1 MPALVDAINAD
12 PKLALR
18 ASANP
23 ILAAEEVGVRLTERL
38 ARDAELRVRFV
49 PNEVVELER
58 LAGEVRRIAR
68 RPGLDLQ
75 SAADVGATLRRLGV
89 PLPEAGDARAG
100 RAESG
105 AKAPTASRRTKTAV
119 DQAVVASGET
129 SAALLRQLEALA
141 DSHRVVPP
149 LLAYLRLEATRPR
162 LASREAYDRLR
173 GGEGHLPDIELRYRL
188 QRSAGPT

>member
-1 MPALVDAINAD
+1 MPTLIDAINAD

-18 ASANP
+18 AGANP
-23 ILAAEEVGVRLTERL
+23 ILAAEEAGVRLTERL
-38 ARDAELRVRFV
+38 AREVELRVRFA
-49 PNEVVELER
+49 PDEVVQLER

-89 PLPEAGDARAG
+89 PLPEAADDGPG
-100 RAESG
+100 RG
-105 AKAPTASRRTKTAV
+105 RPRAKASTASRRRKTAV
-119 DQAVVASGET
+119 DQAAVAHGET
-129 SAALLRQLEALA
+129 GAALLAQLETLA
-141 DSHRVVPP
+141 DSHRVMPP

-173 GGEGHLPDIELRYRL
+173 AGEGHLPDIELRYRL
-188 QRSAGPT
+188 QRGAGPT